1 MGQVVVT
8 VNGHPYTMQCHDGE
22 EDHLTELAQL
32 LDSEVKQIRA
42 SVGQVG
48 DIRLLLM
55 AGLIIADRLSDS
67 LKRIE
72 DLQEQVRGIKE
83 SRGANEAAES
93 ELEDQVSERLIAA
106 AARLEELA
114 RNEQA
119 KLGAGAE

>member
-8 VNGHPYTMQCHDGE
+8 VNGRPYTMQCNDGE
-22 EDHLTELAQL
+22 EDHLSELAQL
-32 LDSEVKQIRA
+32 LDTEVNQIHA

-72 DLQEQVRGIKE
+72 DLQEQIRGIKE
-83 SRGANEAAES
+83 ARGDAMADGRDI
-93 ELEDQVSERLIAA
+93 EDQVSERLIAA
-106 AARLEELA
+106 ATRLEELA
-114 RNEQA
+114 KGDEVEA
-119 KLGAGAE
+119 SSKA